1 MINVIRRP
9 LISEKNRKHLN
20 QGVYVFEVNRQSSK
34 QEIRSAVEKLFRV
47 KVVSI
52 RTILSRTKGRRTR
65 LGVGKPQYFKKAMVK
80 LAPNNKIG
88 LFEGV

>member
-1 MINVIRRP
+1 M
-9 LISEKNRKHLN
+9 N

-34 QEIRSAVEKLFRV
+34 TEIRKAVEKLFRV
-47 KVVSI
+47 KVASV

-65 LGVGKPQYFKKAMVK
+65 TSVGKPLYFKKAMIK